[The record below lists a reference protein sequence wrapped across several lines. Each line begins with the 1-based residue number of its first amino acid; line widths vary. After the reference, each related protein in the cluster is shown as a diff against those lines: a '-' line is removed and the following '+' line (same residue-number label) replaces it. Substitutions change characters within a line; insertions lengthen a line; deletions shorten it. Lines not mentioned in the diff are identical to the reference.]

1 MELEKLDA
9 KLFGPGSEIDLL
21 GGREKGEG
29 NHHAYRHYGGRGIR
43 LHESWRDNFAAF
55 AMYILNTIEER
66 AEGMTLDRINNDGD
80 YAPHNLR
87 WATWSEQCLNQRRS
101 TLKAVA

>member
-1 MELEKLDA
+1 
-9 KLFGPGSEIDLL
+9 
-21 GGREKGEG
+21 
-29 NHHAYRHYGGRGIR
+29 
-43 LHESWRDNFAAF
+43 
-55 AMYILNTIEER
+55 MYILNTIGER
-66 AEGMTLDRINNDGD
+66 PEGMTLDRINNDGD